1 MATGFSEIITKHAMN
16 FIEDVNWTEQLQ
28 ENPAQFFRA
37 KSLILLNSI
46 PRFNRPYNI
55 REFLQD
61 YTEPTYADMYVTA
74 DTTATSITVETDCT
88 GYELCNTGI
97 VEQAN
102 GTITYTPCITHY
114 FPETGVVVV
123 EAREGQIKQGQ
134 QIEIDFYTDGYFNND
149 LTPTQ
154 KRILGLC
161 MAVDWYYSFAN
172 TFLNVANLITDKT
185 FNLRSPSE
193 HIRVNTERYRN
204 LESKLSSELMAYEQS
219 CFAVQTVAKTTFPQF
234 Q

>member
-1 MATGFSEIITKHAMN
+1 MATGFSEIITQNAMN

-37 KSLILLNSI
+37 KSLILLNAI

-55 REFLQD
+55 REYLMQ
-61 YTEPTYADMYVTA
+61 YVEPQYADAYY
-74 DTTATSITVETDCT
+74 TVEESGTSATFTTEYT
-88 GYELCNTGI
+88 GYELCNAGI
-97 VEQAN
+97 VITAN
-102 GTITYTPCITHY
+102 GTTTYTPCTTQY
-114 FPETGVVVV
+114 DAETGTIVV
-123 EAREGQIKQGQ
+123 EGQLEAGQ
-134 QIEIDFYTDGYFNND
+134 TISIDLYTDGYFEND
-149 LTPTQ
+149 LTQTQ
-154 KRILGLC
+154 KRIMGLC
-161 MAVDWYYSFAN
+161 MAVDWYYAFAN

-219 CFAVQTVAKTTFPQF
+219 CFAVNTVPKTTFPNF

>member
-1 MATGFSEIITKHAMN
+1 MATGFSEIITNHAMN

-37 KSLILLNSI
+37 KSLILLNAI

-55 REFLQD
+55 REYLMQ
-61 YTEPTYADMYVTA
+61 YVEPQYADAYY
-74 DTTATSITVETDCT
+74 TVEASGTSATFTTEYT
-88 GYELCNTGI
+88 GYELCNAGI
-97 VEQAN
+97 VITAN
-102 GTITYTPCITHY
+102 GTTTYTPCTTQY
-114 FPETGVVVV
+114 DAETGTIVV
-123 EAREGQIKQGQ
+123 EGQLEAGQ
-134 QIEIDFYTDGYFNND
+134 TISVDLYTDGYFEND
-149 LTPTQ
+149 LTQTQ
-154 KRILGLC
+154 KRIMGLC
-161 MAVDWYYSFAN
+161 MAVDWYYAFAN

-219 CFAVQTVAKTTFPQF
+219 CFAVQTVSKTTFPKF

>member
-1 MATGFSEIITKHAMN
+1 MTGFSEIITQNAMN
-16 FIEDVNWTEQLQ
+16 FIEDVNWNEQLQ

-37 KSLILLNSI
+37 KSLILLNAI

-55 REFLQD
+55 REYLQQ
-61 YTEPTYADMYVTA
+61 YVEPMYADCMFIA
-74 DTTATSITVETDCT
+74 DSTGDTIEFSTEHT
-88 GYELCNTGI
+88 GYELCNAGI
-97 VEQAN
+97 VITEN
-102 GTITYTPCITHY
+102 GNTTYIPCITHY
-114 FPETGVVVV
+114 TPETGEVVV
-123 EAREGQIKQGQ
+123 EAREGQIEEGQ
-134 QIEIDFYTDGYFNND
+134 HIEIDFYTDGYFEND

-154 KRILGLC
+154 KRIMGLC
-161 MAVDWYYSFAN
+161 MAVDWYYAFAN

-219 CFAVQTVAKTTFPQF
+219 CFAVQTVAKTTFPKF

>member
-1 MATGFSEIITKHAMN
+1 MATGFSEIITNHAMN

-37 KSLILLNSI
+37 KSLILLNAI

-55 REFLQD
+55 REYLMQ
-61 YTEPTYADMYVTA
+61 YTEPQYADVYYVA
-74 DTTATSITVETDCT
+74 EETATSISFQTEKT
-88 GYELCNTGI
+88 GYELCSAGI
-97 VEQAN
+97 VITAN
-102 GTITYTPCITHY
+102 GNTTYTPCTTHY
-114 FPETGVVVV
+114 FPETGEVIV
-123 EAREGQIKQGQ
+123 EAGDGQIKEGQ
-134 QIEIDFYTDGYFNND
+134 QIEIDFYTDGYFEND
-149 LTPTQ
+149 LTQTQ

-161 MAVDWYYSFAN
+161 MAVDWYYAFAN

-219 CFAVQTVAKTTFPQF
+219 CFAVQTVAKTTFPKF

>member
-1 MATGFSEIITKHAMN
+1 MATGFSEIITNHAMN

-37 KSLILLNSI
+37 KSLILLNAI

-55 REFLQD
+55 REYLMQ
-61 YTEPTYADMYVTA
+61 YTEPVYGDAYF
-74 DTTATSITVETDCT
+74 TVENTGDTASFSTDFI
-88 GYELCNTGI
+88 GYELCSAGI
-97 VEQAN
+97 VETAN
-102 GTITYTPCITHY
+102 GTTTYTPCITHY
-114 FPETGVVVV
+114 FPETGEVIV
-123 EAREGQIKQGQ
+123 EAGDGQIKEGQ
-134 QIEIDFYTDGYFNND
+134 QIEIDFYTDGYFEND
-149 LTPTQ
+149 LTQTQ

-161 MAVDWYYSFAN
+161 MAVDWYYAFAN

-219 CFAVQTVAKTTFPQF
+219 CFAVQTVAKTTFPKF

>member
-1 MATGFSEIITKHAMN
+1 MATGFSEIITQNAMN

-37 KSLILLNSI
+37 KSLILLNAI

-55 REFLQD
+55 REFMQD
-61 YTEPTYADMYVTA
+61 YTEPQYADLYYEA
-74 DTTATSITVETDCT
+74 ETTATSISFDT
-88 GYELCNTGI
+88 GMLNFELCCSGLVITENGNT
-97 VEQAN
+97 
-102 GTITYTPCITHY
+102 TYVPCITHY
-114 FPETGVVVV
+114 FPENGTVVV
-123 EAREGQIKQGQ
+123 EARDGKIEQGQ
-134 QIEIDFYTDGYFNND
+134 HIEIDFYTDGYFNND

-154 KRILGLC
+154 KRIMGLC
-161 MAVDWYYSFAN
+161 MAVDWYYAFAN
-172 TFLNVANLITDKT
+172 TYLNVANLITDKT

-219 CFAVQTVAKTTFPQF
+219 CFAVDTVPHTTFPKF